1 MKKSFGSRVLHFLIG
16 LLFFALLLAPMGCIY
31 AITNLEMAQYAD
43 EAASPV
49 TEKAYGEVKYVGRMD
64 IPETITVSGTYVS
77 TESLFMELPGMKN
90 QYSPRLL
97 VSVGDYIEE
106 GTLIGYTE
114 DGKKEIVSTAA
125 GIVQE
130 LHFGSVSYVQLQNP
144 DKLAL
149 KCQVSEKT
157 YKIFQRTSLALTDK
171 NGNAVEVLEMGKQV
185 DYNGQISVLLS
196 LSDGVFGATEEKVL
210 LYTGRVYTQALVV
223 PTNCLF
229 RMENDPNTWYVRVV
243 NENQVPIGNQEVK
256 IGYSNGEYTC
266 ITGVEEGTLVD
277 SGYAQIFG
285 A

>member
-1 MKKSFGSRVLHFLIG
+1 MKQSIGRKIIHILIG
-16 LLFFALLLAPMGCIY
+16 LLFFALLLAPLGCIY
-31 AITNLEMAQYAD
+31 ALSNLEMEQYA
-43 EAASPV
+43 EQVPNAV

-64 IPETITVSGTYVS
+64 IPESITVTGTYVS
-77 TESLFMELPGMKN
+77 TESFFMELPGMKN

-125 GIVQE
+125 GIVEE
-130 LHFGSVSYVQLQNP
+130 LHFGSVSYVQLKNP
-144 DKLAL
+144 DTLAL

-157 YKIFQRTSLALTDK
+157 CKIFNRSTLALTDK
-171 NGNAVEVLEMGKQV
+171 NGNEVEVLEMGKQV
-185 DYNGQISVLLS
+185 DYNGQITVLLS
-196 LSDGVFGATEEKVL
+196 LSDGICGGTAENVL
-210 LYTGRVYTQALVV
+210 LYTGKVYTQALVV

-229 RMENDPNTWYVRVV
+229 RTENDPNTWYVRVV